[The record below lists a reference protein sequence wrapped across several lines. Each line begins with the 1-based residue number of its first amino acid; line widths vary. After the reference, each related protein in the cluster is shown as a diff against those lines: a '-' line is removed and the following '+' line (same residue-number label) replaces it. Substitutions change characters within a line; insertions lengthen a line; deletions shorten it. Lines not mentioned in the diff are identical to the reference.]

1 MEMVYKGYRVVP
13 LLKRV
18 ASQVIA
24 DNVLGL
30 AAGTAYYFFL
40 SLFPLFLFVAPM
52 LSLVGDKQQLMNFII
67 GQVARVAP
75 GDAVVLVRTV
85 LGQVIYAE
93 NAPGLISVG
102 AVLALWAGSNIFSA
116 LMDALNSAYNVKETR
131 PWWRRKLLAIA
142 MVVVAGVIL
151 GTATVILLA
160 GDDIAKWVSR
170 LAGLGDIGMI
180 WTAAQF
186 PIAIAFLVGLAWVQ
200 FTFLPNVKQ
209 NKWHTLAGACT
220 TVALWLLVTLGF
232 RVYVQNFGNYN
243 ATYGTIG
250 AVIVLLTWMYL
261 SMLTVLIGGE
271 LASELHH
278 GTGAIDPR
286 RGAVIGD
293 RIASGLA
300 EPSTER
306 VTRVEPMAASGKH

>member
-1 MEMVYKGYRVVP
+1 
-13 LLKRV
+13 
-18 ASQVIA
+18 
-24 DNVLGL
+24 
-30 AAGTAYYFFL
+30 
-40 SLFPLFLFVAPM
+40 M

-116 LMDALNSAYNVKETR
+116 LMDALNSAYNVKETASLVAPQAPR
-131 PWWRRKLLAIA
+131 DRDG
-142 MVVVAGVIL
+142 VVAGVIL

-300 EPSTER
+300 QPSTER